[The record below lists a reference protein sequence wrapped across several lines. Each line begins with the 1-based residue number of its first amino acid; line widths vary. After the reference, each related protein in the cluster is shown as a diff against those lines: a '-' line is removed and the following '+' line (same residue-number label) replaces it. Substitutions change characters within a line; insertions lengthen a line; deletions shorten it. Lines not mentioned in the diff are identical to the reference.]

1 MKKILLLG
9 IAVCTF
15 TTLSACSNETKTSTN
30 SENKHAAKTEY
41 TINYSVNGSTF
52 NVPES
57 WSEKDGKDGNT
68 KYFYPK
74 DGMLLV
80 LFSEVSP
87 SIRSENARTE
97 YLSGIK
103 KGSLK
108 NFTEKD
114 GQEIGDDAY
123 GWNVSYELNE
133 ASYNGAMIVV
143 NVKGGILQ
151 FIMGTTDQTFETYRD
166 AFNAIY
172 QSLKYSPRSTDTS
185 QPEASSQPAAST
197 EQSKPEKATFSPTDT
212 SDATI
217 EAIST
222 YGDYLTMTQKIID
235 EYLVNYENAF
245 RGTYLESSLSE
256 QRSEYAAAFD
266 EQKKLYGNMTK
277 QNLSITKS
285 SLVDYL
291 KTYRDTLN
299 DYINRMK
306 ALVQ

>member
-9 IAVCTF
+9 MAVCTF
-15 TTLSACSNETKTSTN
+15 TTLSACSNDTKIPTT
-30 SENKHAAKTEY
+30 SENKQAAKAEY
-41 TINYSVNGSTF
+41 TINYSINGSTF

-57 WSEKDGKDGNT
+57 WTEKDGKDGNT

-74 DGMLLV
+74 DGLLTV
-80 LFSEVSP
+80 VFGKLDQ
-87 SIRSENARTE
+87 SILDENVRTE
-97 YLSGIK
+97 YLSTMK
-103 KGSLK
+103 SGSLK

-133 ASYNGAMIVV
+133 TSYDGALIVV
-143 NVKGGILQ
+143 NVKDGILQ
-151 FIMGTTDQTFETYRD
+151 FLMSTTDHTFETYRD

-185 QPEASSQPAAST
+185 QPEASSQPAPST
-197 EQSKPEKATFSPTDT
+197 EQSEPAKTTFSPTDT

-217 EAIST
+217 ESIST

-256 QRSEYAAAFD
+256 QRSQYAAEFE
-266 EQKKLYGNMTK
+266 EQKKQYGNMTK
-277 QNLSITKS
+277 VKLSITKS

-299 DYINRMK
+299 DYINSMK

>member
-151 FIMGTTDQTFETYRD
+151 FIMGTTDQTFET
-166 AFNAIY
+166 
-172 QSLKYSPRSTDTS
+172 
-185 QPEASSQPAAST
+185 
-197 EQSKPEKATFSPTDT
+197 
-212 SDATI
+212 
-217 EAIST
+217 
-222 YGDYLTMTQKIID
+222 
-235 EYLVNYENAF
+235 
-245 RGTYLESSLSE
+245 
-256 QRSEYAAAFD
+256 
-266 EQKKLYGNMTK
+266 
-277 QNLSITKS
+277 
-285 SLVDYL
+285 
-291 KTYRDTLN
+291 
-299 DYINRMK
+299 
-306 ALVQ
+306 